1 MCKDCTSNLC
11 ELKGGQCIFKA
22 GEDDL
27 NLYAG
32 TKQFK
37 WKDLEDNGLKPTG
50 NQNIKANIQFKAG
63 ADIDTLTVNPAAEG
77 DCSFA
82 SGVLCENVALKN
94 IPQTFTG
101 TNSIDGS
108 AAVTKDINVG
118 TGLNVDG
125 NVAGV
130 DISNVYT
137 DTLLKD
143 HTSLQ
148 VVSGKKTLTKQLAI
162 TNLVTND
169 NPVTNG
175 AETLA
180 TCPDDTVLRS
190 ASDVNIAGDLHF
202 GEKIEAVKFGGL
214 STTTWDGVT
223 LDNFETNLLVND
235 RDQDH
240 TGDLMF
246 SADVTISKGLL
257 KSSAI
262 DAVATING
270 ADICYL
276 DEHALRISGVSD
288 VPTNLA
294 SVEFDEFGVT
304 HDAGISVDGTF
315 LGVDLSGQAVTKTVS
330 QKLVMD
336 VDHDFTGLI
345 FTTKDVTNLVGDFA
359 NLAGTEK
366 IVQNELWNFLNGD
379 SSVKKV
385 QLSHP
390 DGGTALNEPA
400 ITKISSTA
408 LSDLKSKHWHKDV
421 QAAIPYSM
429 SFNKVTVDGILKA
442 DHLDSTTWSLVD
454 WRDNYLSLSRDQTVT
469 GAYTYA
475 GGLTVNG
482 ELSTNYVFIGD
493 KAGNEGLLKTETGQH
508 KFLDHYFKVW
518 FRITI

>member
-1 MCKDCTSNLC
+1 MSAVVT
-11 ELKGGQCIFKA
+11 
-22 GEDDL
+22 
-27 NLYAG
+27 
-32 TKQFK
+32 T
-37 WKDLEDNGLKPTG
+37 
-50 NQNIKANIQFKAG
+50 
-63 ADIDTLTVNPAAEG
+63 DIL
-77 DCSFA
+77 
-82 SGVLCENVALKN
+82 
-94 IPQTFTG
+94 
-101 TNSIDGS
+101 
-108 AAVTKDINVG
+108 VT

-137 DTLLKD
+137 DTLLKAR
-143 HTSLQ
+143 TGVQ

-162 TNLVTND
+162 TNLVTNN
-169 NPVTNG
+169 NPVTSG
-175 AETLA
+175 AKTLA
-180 TCPDDTVLRS
+180 TCPADTVLRS

-202 GEKIEAVKFGGL
+202 GEKIEAAKFGGL

-304 HDAGISVDGTF
+304 HDDGISVDGTF
-315 LGVDLSGQAVTKTVS
+315 LGVDLSEQAVTKTVS

-345 FTTKDVTNLVGDFA
+345 STTKDVKNLVGDFA

-390 DGGTALNEPA
+390 DGATALNEPA